1 MYGSARS
8 VGKVEPSNQSPG
20 RSPRL
25 PRSPRLGHRRTNSTG
40 GSSGSSTGGGSGKTL
55 SMENIQSLNAAYAT
69 SGPMYLSDHENVG
82 ADTPKSTMTLGR
94 SGGRLPYGVRM
105 TAMGSSPNIASSGVA
120 SDTIA
125 FGEHHLPP
133 VSMASTVPHSLR
145 QARDNTIMDLQTQ
158 LKEVLR
164 ENDLLRKDVE
174 VKESKLSSSMNSIK
188 TFWSPELKKER
199 ALRKDEASKIT
210 IWKEQYR
217 VLQEENQHMQM
228 TIQALQDELR
238 IQRDL
243 NQLFQQ
249 DSSTRTSEPFVA
261 ELTEENFQRLH
272 AEHERQAKELFL
284 LRKTLEEMELRIE
297 TQKQTLNARDESI
310 KKLLEMLQSK
320 GLSAKATEEDHERTR
335 RLAEAEMHVHHLE
348 SLLEQKEKENNML
361 REEIHRRF
369 ENAPDT
375 AKTKA
380 LQTVIEMKDS
390 KISSMERGLRD
401 LEEEIQM
408 LKSNGALSTEEREE
422 EMKQMEVYRSHSKF
436 MKNKIGQVKQELSRK
451 DTELLALQT
460 KLETLTNQ
468 FSDSKQH
475 IEVLKESLTA
485 KEQRAAIL
493 QTEVDALRLR
503 LEEKE
508 TMLNKKTK
516 QIQEMAEEKGT
527 QAGEIHDLK
536 DMLEVKE
543 RKVNVLQKKIENL
556 QEQLR
561 DKEKQMSS
569 LKDRVKSLQADTT
582 NTDTALTTLEEA
594 LAEKERT
601 IERLKE
607 QRDRDER
614 EKQEEIDNYKKDIKD
629 LKEKVSILQ
638 GDLTEK
644 ESSLLDLKEHASSL
658 ASSGLKKDSRLKTLE
673 IALEQKKEECL
684 KMETQLKKAHEA
696 TLEAR
701 ASPELSDRMQQLE
714 REVTRYREESSKA
727 QAEVDRLLEILK
739 EMENEKNDKD
749 KKIAELERQVKDQNK
764 KVANLKHK
772 EQVEK
777 KKSAQMLE
785 EARRREDNLNDSSQ
799 QLQDN
804 LRKKDDRIEELE
816 EALRESVQI
825 TAEREMVLAQEESA
839 RINAEKQLFNESMH
853 EVNHFGFKWFK
864 VEELMM
870 AMEKVKQELESM
882 KAKLSSTQ
890 QSLAEKETHLTNLR
904 AERRKHLEEVLEM
917 KQEALLAAISEKDA
931 NIALL
936 ELSSSKKKTQ
946 DEVAALKR
954 EKDRLVQQLKQQ
966 TQNRMKLMADNYE
979 DDHLKSSSHSN
990 QTNHKPSPDQIIQ
1003 PLLELDQ
1010 NRSKLK
1016 LYIGHLTAL
1025 CHDRDPLILRGLTP
1039 PASYHLDDDRAAWEK
1054 ELQKMTPE
1062 QVSEH
1067 RLEPILI
1074 QNLERAAQQPNYWKP
1089 TEACV
1094 TIQKEEQ
1101 ISGGKY
1107 ACNRALMVK
1116 DS

>member
-40 GSSGSSTGGGSGKTL
+40 GSSGSSVGGSSGKTL

-82 ADTPKSTMTLGR
+82 SETPKSTMTLGR

-217 VLQEENQHMQM
+217 VVQEENQHMQM

-249 DSSTRTSEPFVA
+249 DSNSRTGEPCVA

-348 SLLEQKEKENNML
+348 SLLEQKEKENSML
-361 REEIHRRF
+361 REEMHRRF
-369 ENAPDT
+369 ENAPDS

-516 QIQEMAEEKGT
+516 QIQDMAEEKGT

-536 DMLEVKE
+536 DMLDVKE

-569 LKDRVKSLQADTT
+569 LKERVKSLQADTT

-614 EKQEEIDNYKKDIKD
+614 EKQEEIDNYKKDLKD
-629 LKEKVSILQ
+629 LKEKVSLLQ
-638 GDLTEK
+638 GDLSEK
-644 ESSLLDLKEHASSL
+644 EASLLDLKEHASSL

-684 KMETQLKKAHEA
+684 KMESQLKKAHEA

-701 ASPELSDRMQQLE
+701 ASPEMSDRIQQLE
-714 REVTRYREESSKA
+714 REIARYKDESSKA

-739 EMENEKNDKD
+739 EVENEKNDKD

-799 QLQDN
+799 QLQDS

-839 RINAEKQLFNESMH
+839 RTSAEKQ
-853 EVNHFGFKWFK
+853 
-864 VEELMM
+864 VEELLM

-946 DEVAALKR
+946 EEVAALKR

-979 DDHLKSSSHSN
+979 DDHFKSSHSN

-1039 PASYHLDDDRAAWEK
+1039 PASYNLDDDQATWEN
-1054 ELQKMTPE
+1054 ELQKMTQEQLQNELEKGERDNAELQEFANALLQQIADHCPDILE
-1062 QVSEH
+1062 QVVNA
-1067 RLEPILI
+1067 LE
-1074 QNLERAAQQPNYWKP
+1074 E
-1089 TEACV
+1089 
-1094 TIQKEEQ
+1094 
-1101 ISGGKY
+1101 S
-1107 ACNRALMVK
+1107 
-1116 DS
+1116 S